1 MDGSAFI
8 GSNFR
13 FSKCI
18 DNNPPTIPIPIPSDK
33 KLVKLSKLIP
43 APASFC
49 FKLHETMVDI
59 TVFVKESPP
68 KTKIIIIVMSQ
79 GVLIFYV
86 FLGGA

>member
-1 MDGSAFI
+1 
-8 GSNFR
+8 
-13 FSKCI
+13 
-18 DNNPPTIPIPIPSDK
+18 
-33 KLVKLSKLIP
+33 
-43 APASFC
+43 
-49 FKLHETMVDI
+49 VDI